1 MRVRRVSGCLELL
14 LYLDE
19 SFFCLVCMSWAGYS
33 HALVALGDLYVCGFS
48 A

>member
-19 SFFCLVCMSWAGYS
+19 IVILPGLLESG
-33 HALVALGDLYVCGFS
+33 GI
-48 A
+48 